1 MFIHTSN
8 GLPSSNFLNITSK
21 VVGDINLTLDYPSGT
36 TYKMCDILTDLEGHL
51 ELCFGN
57 KAIEIDENG
66 MIDLN
71 EFKEAVFSI
80 YNRPH
85 NGGCYVYCYVQAHSG
100 PQIIKSNSI
109 TMPVQIE
116 NYSIVIDGSGTTIE
130 MTPLAINWFK
140 AIIPAGSGDIRFKI
154 APESSSAASDMITSP
169 TDNDVIA
176 TNGSFGFGMQ
186 GFFKIPYNSAYK
198 EYEVLIDLGDK
209 TYSIAGHDQ
218 SSMIWQA
225 GNANGWGNPAN
236 GLLLN
241 SVGTYVG
248 YMYLDGDFR
257 FRENES
263 DWDGVNW
270 GAGSSSGTL
279 AVNGNNLYTPQG
291 FYKVDVNLSYMT
303 YEFTEIS
310 SVSVIGSAI
319 PAGAEWATD
328 VDLTYNQD
336 TGAWETYMV
345 LNKGEFKFRANHEW
359 TLNWGGTLDSIVS
372 DGANL
377 TVASPG
383 PYRVQFFLTYDS
395 NSHAVLTRQ

>member
-1 MFIHTSN
+1 
-8 GLPSSNFLNITSK
+8 
-21 VVGDINLTLDYPSGT
+21 
-36 TYKMCDILTDLEGHL
+36 
-51 ELCFGN
+51 
-57 KAIEIDENG
+57 
-66 MIDLN
+66 
-71 EFKEAVFSI
+71 
-80 YNRPH
+80 
-85 NGGCYVYCYVQAHSG
+85 
-100 PQIIKSNSI
+100 
-109 TMPVQIE
+109 
-116 NYSIVIDGSGTTIE
+116 
-130 MTPLAINWFK
+130 
-140 AIIPAGSGDIRFKI
+140 
-154 APESSSAASDMITSP
+154 MITSP

-198 EYEVLIDLGDK
+198 EYEVLIDLCDK

-248 YMYLDGDFR
+248 YMYLNGDFR

-263 DWDGVNW
+263 DWDGVTW

-291 FYKVDVNLSYMT
+291 FYKVDVNLIYMT
-303 YEFTEIS
+303 YDLTEIS
-310 SVSVIGSAI
+310 SVSIIGSAI
-319 PAGAEWATD
+319 PTGEEWFTD

-345 LNKGEFKFRANHEW
+345 LNNGEFKFRANHNW
-359 TLNWGGTLDSIVS
+359 TLNWGGTFDSIVS

-377 TVASPG
+377 MVASPG
-383 PYRVQFFLTYDS
+383 AYRVQFFLTYDG